1 MNRFDT
7 QRGFTLVEMAIVLV
21 IMALLLGGV
30 LAPLSTQK
38 EQEKR
43 VDTAQLIEAALQAL
57 TGFAIINGRLP
68 CPDSD
73 APADGR
79 ENACPTGT
87 ASFTRG
93 ALPWVD
99 LGLASGADD
108 WGNPLGYA
116 VNGGFADPAGFAL
129 TTAGTGAG
137 ILRVFAAAPGNCNA
151 VAGDVAENVPA
162 VVWSGAKTGYASNDE
177 TENTDADRCFVS
189 KDYNTVAN
197 QEFDDLI
204 NWLSPNILFNRM
216 VSAGSL
222 P

>member
-1 MNRFDT
+1 MKRCAT

-43 VDTAQLIEAALQAL
+43 VDTGQLIEAALQAL

-73 APADGR
+73 VPPDGR
-79 ENACPTGT
+79 ENACAAGTGN
-87 ASFTRG
+87 FTRG

-99 LGLASGADD
+99 LGLASGADP
-108 WGNPLGYA
+108 WGAPLGYA
-116 VNGGFADPAGFAL
+116 VNGGFAAAAGFAL
-129 TTAGTGAG
+129 TTAGTGGG

-151 VAGDVAENVPA
+151 VGDVAENVPA
-162 VVWSGAKTGYASNDE
+162 VVWSGAKTTYASNDE
-177 TENTDADRCFVS
+177 NENTDADRCFVS
-189 KDYNTVAN
+189 KDYNTVATR
-197 QEFDDLI
+197 EFDDLI